1 LALLSLL
8 CSCGTKKIAYYDQA
22 PPEKSTEKP
31 RKSTKNTPPKQAS
44 ELTADPNERYIAQ
57 YAEIAREEMKKF
69 KIPASITLAQGLL
82 ESQSGQG
89 ELALKSNNHFGIKCK
104 REWKGQ
110 RVYHDDDAPQEC
122 FRAYKHPKDS
132 FRDHSL
138 FLVDRERYA
147 DLFRLKQDDYKGWA
161 HGLKKAGYATDPR
174 YAYKLISLIERF
186 SLWRFDGRKAPKPQT
201 VDTNTYVVQ
210 KGDTLYSLSKK
221 FKVSVTQLKKSNGLT
236 SSEIQVGQRLRI
248 QQ

>member
-8 CSCGTKKIAYYDQA
+8 CSCGTKKIVYYDKA
-22 PPEKSTEKP
+22 PEKTVEKP
-31 RKSTKNTPPKQAS
+31 QKPSKKTNPKHTPK
-44 ELTADPNERYIAQ
+44 LTADPNEVYISQ
-57 YAEIAREEMKKF
+57 YAEIARDEMKKF

-89 ELALKSNNHFGIKCK
+89 DLAMKSNNHFGIKCK
-104 REWKGQ
+104 REWKGK

-122 FRAYKHPKDS
+122 FRAYKDPKDS

-138 FLVDRERYA
+138 FLVNRDRYA
-147 DLFRLKQDDYKGWA
+147 ALFKLKKDDYKGWA

-174 YAYKLISLIERF
+174 YANKLISLIERF
-186 SLWRFDGRKAPKPQT
+186 SLWRYDGRKAPKPQT
-201 VDTNTYVVQ
+201 ADSNTYVVQ
-210 KGDTLYSLSKK
+210 KGDTLYGLSRKFNIPLSK
-221 FKVSVTQLKKSNGLT
+221 LKKTNGLT

-248 QQ
+248 Q

>member
-1 LALLSLL
+1 MSLL
-8 CSCGTKKIAYYDQA
+8 CSCGTKKIVYYDQA
-22 PPEKSTEKP
+22 PSEKSTEKP

>member
-1 LALLSLL
+1 MSLL
-8 CSCGTKKIAYYDQA
+8 CSCGTKKIVYYDQA
-22 PPEKSTEKP
+22 PSEKFTEKSQ
-31 RKSTKNTPPKQAS
+31 KSTKNTPQKQAS

-57 YAEIAREEMKKF
+57 YADIAREEMKKF

-174 YAYKLISLIERF
+174 YAYRLISLIERF
-186 SLWRFDGRKAPKPQT
+186 SLWRYDGRKAPKPQT

-248 QQ
+248 EQ